1 MQPTPDVVPLGDA
14 SPLFTVKET
23 SLHFGCDSSY
33 SPITTQFMEDAI
45 LYLSGRRPVFWGR
58 YFNHSSGKDSRRQI
72 SYQAAYENP
81 VLARYRCRVLP
92 VFAQNTSGGPLSLG
106 RRDGLENGRD
116 FIETLGASRLA
127 ANGPEYLMF
136 LNVENGATFTSDYWI
151 GWHEGLQQAGRQYGG
166 NRFRLIPALYTNWG
180 TRSDH
185 VWRRVNQAHERGV
198 PFGGAW
204 VARVD
209 PEVSSYG
216 CGAQQIWNGETHNA
230 MGSTLPGPIL
240 ASQYNLDCKLPAGE
254 IDFSSINP
262 AIDIQRNLLAKL
274 FQPVG

>member
-1 MQPTPDVVPLGDA
+1 VSARSPLARRALLGGLLTTTLTGLAACGPQPRRPPTQAVMQPTPDVVPLGDA

-127 ANGPEYLMF
+127 ANGPE
-136 LNVENGATFTSDYWI
+136 
-151 GWHEGLQQAGRQYGG
+151 
-166 NRFRLIPALYTNWG
+166 
-180 TRSDH
+180 
-185 VWRRVNQAHERGV
+185 
-198 PFGGAW
+198 
-204 VARVD
+204 
-209 PEVSSYG
+209 
-216 CGAQQIWNGETHNA
+216 
-230 MGSTLPGPIL
+230 
-240 ASQYNLDCKLPAGE
+240 
-254 IDFSSINP
+254 
-262 AIDIQRNLLAKL
+262 
-274 FQPVG
+274 